1 MNDRQWGAGVVV
13 AWEGEWVV
21 NSPEVRAA
29 SVFTTAWSV
38 MEALDHGDGLM
49 VKIDEGDGVELANT
63 YVRVLNASDVNISSV
78 FKIVGP
84 WVKAE
89 RKREWR

>member
-1 MNDRQWGAGVVV
+1 
-13 AWEGEWVV
+13 
-21 NSPEVRAA
+21 
-29 SVFTTAWSV
+29 

-84 WVKAE
+84 
-89 RKREWR
+89 